1 MADTT
6 TPSALTVKQW
16 EDEFFAEYVRDNQF
30 SPYMGTA
37 MNSIIQVKEDLTKKK
52 GDRIV
57 LPFVTRLTNSGVTGN
72 SVLEG
77 NEEALDNY
85 GFEIPVDVLRNAVV
99 VTDFEEQKNAIDLRN
114 AGREML
120 KFWAMEK
127 LRGGG
132 STDEA
137 STDATSGKFGIIDNL
152 MSFYDGTTYS
162 MYRDATE
169 AVKDSWTANNSDRV
183 LFGAAVSNNSSN
195 DHSASLANID
205 DTADKLTATT
215 LSLAK
220 RLAKKADS
228 RIRPVKTKGQEEW
241 FIYFANSIAYRNLKA
256 DSTFSQATR
265 ESWVRG
271 VPMMGNSE
279 GNPLMRG
286 GDAVYDGV
294 IVTEIPELP
303 YINNVGAGSI
313 DVAPGFLCGAQGLGL
328 AWAQRVKSTVN
339 QEGGTDYQ
347 FRKGV
352 GVMEMRGVRKN
363 YANNKQWGVFTHY
376 TSHVE

>member
-6 TPSALTVKQW
+6 TPSALQVKQW
-16 EDEFFAEYVRDNQF
+16 DDEFFAEYVRENQF

-52 GDRIV
+52 GDRVV

-85 GFEIPVDVLRNAVV
+85 GFEVPVDVLRNAVV
-99 VTDFEEQKNAIDLRN
+99 VTDWEEQKNAIDLRM
-114 AGREML
+114 AGKEML

-132 STDEA
+132 STDET
-137 STDATSGKFGIIDNL
+137 STDETSGKFGIIDNL

-183 LFGAAVSNNSSN
+183 LFGASTSNNSSN

-205 DTADKLTATT
+205 STNDKLTATT
-215 LSLAK
+215 LALAK
-220 RLAKKADS
+220 RLAKKANS

-241 FIYFANSIAYRNLKA
+241 FILFTNSIAFRDLKA

-286 GDAVYDGV
+286 GDMVYDGV
-294 IVTEIPELP
+294 IITEITELP
-303 YINNVGAGSI
+303 YINNVGASSI
-313 DVAPGFLCGAQGLGL
+313 DVAANFLCGAQAVGL
-328 AWAQRVKSTVN
+328 AWAQRTKSVINQVN
-339 QEGGTDYQ
+339 GSDYE

-352 GVMEMRGVRKN
+352 GVMDIRGVRKL
-363 YANNKQWGVFTHY
+363 YANNKQWGVFTLY
-376 TSHVE
+376 TSAAE